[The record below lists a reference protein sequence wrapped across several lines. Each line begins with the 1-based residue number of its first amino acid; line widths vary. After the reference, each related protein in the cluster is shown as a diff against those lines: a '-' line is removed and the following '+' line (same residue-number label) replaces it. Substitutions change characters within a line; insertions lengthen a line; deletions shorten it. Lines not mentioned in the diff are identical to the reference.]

1 MYRTLLY
8 IIAMV
13 VDLVALALLRWT
25 GLLTHGILG
34 GVALVL
40 TVIYTVLSWNY
51 LKKCSVIVKV
61 LEIFARFF
69 LVASI
74 VSGIVNFYVI
84 GFAPLFYIHGISS
97 VLAVV
102 LLIISGIKKI
112 ISKNR

>member
-13 VDLVALALLRWT
+13 LDFVALALFRWT
-25 GLLTHGILG
+25 GLIPHAILA
-34 GVALVL
+34 GVAIVL
-40 TVIYTVLSWNY
+40 TIIYTVLSWNY

-69 LVASI
+69 LVVALA
-74 VSGIVNFYVI
+74 SGIVILYVI
-84 GFAPLFYIHGISS
+84 GFAPLFYIHVISS

-102 LLIISGIKKI
+102 LLITSGIKKI